1 MSAGVSPLTMCGTTS
16 RKRWQTPGAGES
28 AIAGM
33 LAIPVAERAAQY
45 EALGMAPGIAE
56 AVAAAAD
63 EAMDRCILA
72 LYRSA
77 AQPAM
82 ARLSEQLGNAAA
94 RPGLVITH
102 RGRLHRGRTQ
112 GTLGGRE
119 GRNQSGRSAG
129 AGTLVDALGSQGR
142 RQRPT
147 RVLVDSEGVSLGRF
161 RVLC

>member
-33 LAIPVAERAAQY
+33 LAIPVAERTAQY

-94 RPGLVITH
+94 RPGLVITPP
-102 RGRLHRGRTQ
+102 RTATP
-112 GTLGGRE
+112 GE
-119 GRNQSGRSAG
+119 NAG
-129 AGTLVDALGSQGR
+129 HAR
-142 RQRPT
+142 RQRRPQPKWPLCRGWDTGGCSRIPGPAPT
-147 RVLVDSEGVSLGRF
+147 PYASSGRQ
-161 RVLC
+161 